1 MWYSLRPVRL
11 PNLVCLLLL
20 VIAAA
25 LFPARPAHAHAGH
38 AAVAAKA
45 SAVGPAAA
53 ALAVLQSGSH
63 CPSDSGGCCC
73 HADRGAGYKP
83 ARVLAAVS
91 GGAAAAS
98 RSATP
103 MRLRGAPLSGH
114 VQRGPP
120 ITTRLARAP
129 PRLV

>member
-1 MWYSLRPVRL
+1 MRL
-11 PNLVCLLLL
+11 PNLICLLLL
-20 VIAAA
+20 VIAGA

-38 AAVAAKA
+38 ADAAAGA
-45 SAVGPAAA
+45 SAVAPTRVT
-53 ALAVLQSGSH
+53 LAVLQGGSH

-91 GGAAAAS
+91 GGAAAVS

-103 MRLRGAPLSGH
+103 MRLHGAPLSGH

-120 ITTRLARAP
+120 VTTRLARAP

>member
-1 MWYSLRPVRL
+1 MRL
-11 PNLVCLLLL
+11 PTLVCLLLL

-25 LFPARPAHAHAGH
+25 LFPARSAHAHAGH
-38 AAVAAKA
+38 ADAVAKA
-45 SAVGPAAA
+45 GAVGRAGV

-73 HADRGAGYKP
+73 HGDRGAGSKP

-91 GGAAAAS
+91 GCTAATS

-103 MRLRGAPLSGH
+103 LRLRGAPLSGP
-114 VQRGPP
+114 VERGPP
-120 ITTRLARAP
+120 ATTRLARAP
-129 PRLV
+129 PHLV